1 MLKILFTYPE
11 TLPHETLLLNNL
23 MEGDW
28 DFLHIRKP
36 DYSRDEM
43 INFLELIPNHL
54 DKVILHSH
62 FDLLQEF
69 DVAGININRKALAQI
84 SYEDELTSA
93 CDQRFL
99 LVRNRQLW
107 VNGERPN
114 LVTYGAHSFKEI
126 QEVPFKTD
134 YVFLSPIFDSISKTG
149 YESAFN
155 DAEVLTAFL
164 AQTKERV
171 IALGGVDANRIP
183 ICKALGFKGYAM
195 LGDIWKKYFSHVE
208 TIQ

>member
-1 MLKILFTYPE
+1 MFTYPE

-28 DFLHIRKP
+28 DFLHVCKP

-43 INFLELIPNHL
+43 INFLELIPNHHA
-54 DKVILHSH
+54 KVILHSH
-62 FDLLQEF
+62 FDLLREF
-69 DVAGININRKALAQI
+69 DVAGININRKVLAQV
-84 SYEDELTSA
+84 SFEDELKSS

-99 LVRNRQLW
+99 LVKNYQLY
-107 VNGERPN
+107 VNGERPD
-114 LVTYGAHSFKEI
+114 LVTYSAHSFKEI
-126 QEVPFKTD
+126 QEIPFMTD
-134 YVFLSPIFDSISKTG
+134 YVFLSPIFDSIAKTG
-149 YESAFN
+149 YESAFS

-164 AQTKERV
+164 ENTKERV
-171 IALGGVDANRIP
+171 IALGGVDANRMP
-183 ICKALGFKGYAM
+183 ICKTLGFKGYAM